1 MLRTPDL
8 LRIVILRQLRQVRI
22 GVTASISIG
31 IAMFIVVYVVGQ
43 NIENRVTQDVSLIG
57 NVTILSVEH
66 DEYRYPDAPPQ
77 FFVKRTVSRLRELP
91 EVHSASMCMRSP
103 HTVLM
108 RVGEKMVYV
117 YVLGVDAAYWDVYS
131 IYASDGRLLTNEDE
145 QKRSRVCVL
154 GEQTARQIFG
164 EGPYVGRQ
172 LTLFNDN
179 YTVVGIASGFMLQ
192 GREDRCYVPLS
203 TIADRSLEANNYPNC
218 ILVRMNQLSDVEDMY
233 KKLPDLIRSEQK
245 APYLRLEYPQEGIRN
260 VLRITGRVNLLLQL
274 GIAAALGLG
283 SFGIWQSSFASVRE
297 RTREIGLKL
306 AMGAEQRDIMLQF
319 LGEALCSALLGGMI
333 GIFVG
338 VLAAVSLSI
347 AVGFP
352 LAWARIFFSVP
363 VSLLAATLV
372 GAAGGTYPAMR
383 AGRMDVAAALRFE

>member
-131 IYASDGRLLTNEDE
+131 IYASEGRLLTNEDE

-203 TIADRSLEANNYPNC
+203 TIADRSLEA
-218 ILVRMNQLSDVEDMY
+218 
-233 KKLPDLIRSEQK
+233 
-245 APYLRLEYPQEGIRN
+245 LRR
-260 VLRITGRVNLLLQL
+260 
-274 GIAAALGLG
+274 
-283 SFGIWQSSFASVRE
+283 
-297 RTREIGLKL
+297 
-306 AMGAEQRDIMLQF
+306 
-319 LGEALCSALLGGMI
+319 
-333 GIFVG
+333 
-338 VLAAVSLSI
+338 
-347 AVGFP
+347 
-352 LAWARIFFSVP
+352 
-363 VSLLAATLV
+363 
-372 GAAGGTYPAMR
+372 
-383 AGRMDVAAALRFE
+383 

>member
-1 MLRTPDL
+1 MLRTSDL

-57 NVTILSVEH
+57 NVTILAVEQA
-66 DEYRYPDAPPQ
+66 EYWHPGAPPQ
-77 FFVKRTVSRLRELP
+77 FFTKRTISRVRELSG
-91 EVHSASMCMRSP
+91 VHSASLCMRSP
-103 HTVLM
+103 HTVPM
-108 RVGEKMVYV
+108 QVGDKMVYV
-117 YVLGVDAAYWDVYS
+117 YLLGVDAAYWNVYS
-131 IYASDGRLLTNEDE
+131 LYASEGRLLTEEDE
-145 QKRSRVCVL
+145 KKRSRVCVL
-154 GEQTARQIFG
+154 GEQVARQIFG

-179 YTVVGIASGFMLQ
+179 YTVVGIAGGFMLQ

-203 TIADRSLEANNYPNC
+203 TIADRSLEDNNYPNC
-218 ILVRMNQLSDVEDMY
+218 ILVRMDHLDDVEDMY
-233 KKLPDLIRSEQK
+233 EKLPGVIRAEQK
-245 APYLRLEYPQEGIRN
+245 APYLRLEYPEAGIRN
-260 VLRITGRVNLLLQL
+260 VRRITGTVHLLLQL
-274 GIAAALGLG
+274 GIIAALGLG
-283 SFGIWQSSFASVRE
+283 GFGIWQSSFAAVRE

-319 LGEALCSALLGGMI
+319 LGEALCSALLGGVI

-352 LAWARIFFSVP
+352 LAWARIFFSIP
-363 VSLLAATLV
+363 VSLLTATLV